1 MSDAII
7 GNTQVAATKM
17 ALITDMAQKELLAKA
32 VFANYFTNVSQFA
45 VKGMKSISFPKL
57 SAFTVQERASG
68 GTIDAQAITS
78 TVDTLLL
85 NVPAAVKWI
94 IDPNDAIQSTLNWE
108 LELVSKAAASHG
120 RYFDQKIRAAVLAD
134 APEVSAT
141 GNITRDLVL
150 EMRQYLKK
158 NEADMSQVALFI
170 SPAQE
175 TQLLKIEE
183 FSSLQVYGA
192 PVNLSGSIGKVF
204 GVDVVVCNCLED
216 GEYFMAEKGAIAYGF
231 QRDPAYGEQDDLD
244 HGVGAKKRGLD
255 SLYGVKSLQIGM
267 GNAAPT
273 KSALMI
279 KFKAD

>member
-45 VKGMKSISFPKL
+45 VKGAKSISFPKL
-57 SAFTVQERASG
+57 SAFTVSERSSG
-68 GTIDAQAITS
+68 GTVDAQAISS
-78 TVDTLLL
+78 TVDTLNL
-85 NVPAAVKWI
+85 NVPASLKWI
-94 IDPNDAIQSTLNWE
+94 IDPNDSIQSTLNWE
-108 LELVSKAAASHG
+108 LELISKAAQSHG
-120 RYFDQKIRAAVLAD
+120 RYFDQKLRAVVLAS
-134 APEVSAT
+134 ATEVSAT

-158 NEADMSQVALFI
+158 NEADMEQVALFI

-175 TQLLKIEE
+175 TELLKIQE
-183 FSSLQVYGA
+183 FSSNQVYGA
-192 PVNLSGSIGKVF
+192 PVNLTGSIGKVF
-204 GVDVVVCNCLED
+204 GVNVVVVNALED

-231 QRDPAYGEQDDLD
+231 QREPSYGEQDDID
-244 HGVGAKKRGLD
+244 HGVGAKKRALE
-255 SLYGVKSLQIGM
+255 SLYGLCALEVGAAH
-267 GNAAPT
+267 AAPT

-279 KFKAD
+279 KFKAA